1 MSYLTSA
8 KKAETFAEYGKKAT
22 NTGSIEA
29 QVALLTEK
37 INHISEHLV
46 TNKKD
51 FGTQRG
57 LMQMVGKRKSILTYL
72 SNHNLEGY
80 RALIEKLGLRK

>member
-51 FGTQRG
+51 FGTHVFPP
-57 LMQMVGKRKSILTYL
+57 LLLLQMYKPASLPGDRS
-72 SNHNLEGY
+72 
-80 RALIEKLGLRK
+80 